1 MNQLFIKQELDS
13 TITKEQFL
21 EDMDCLF
28 ENLREAYG
36 MYDYFGEDAF
46 FLSQSK
52 CWAKNSGRL

>member
-13 TITKEQFL
+13 AITKEQFL
-21 EDMDCLF
+21 EDMDYLF
-28 ENLREAYG
+28 ENLRKAYG
-36 MYDYFGEDAF
+36 MYDYFGEDA

>member
-46 FLSQSK
+46 FK
-52 CWAKNSGRL
+52 PE